1 MKMLKLFE
9 KKPCHEALGIIDYVE
24 DKLKGHEP
32 LKPKCEYP
40 IHNQLLDNYNK
51 LFSNEK
57 RMASS
62 AKELLNINASLSNF
76 DVEMSTISYQLID
89 FAEEMATLSE
99 SNLAVV
105 EQITASMNQVNDTIN
120 DTSATLVQLSA
131 SSQEL
136 IKQNHHSLT
145 EIEEINQLKQEVM
158 NDASVM
164 SQQIEQLVE
173 MANKVNDIVIG
184 VGAIA
189 DQTNLLALN
198 ASIEAARAG
207 ENGKGFAVVAQEIR
221 KLSDDTK
228 ESLQG
233 MKNFVNNIQ
242 HAAREGKNSMENTIG
257 STEKMSQKIDLITD
271 TMKKNV
277 NMLESTVNNVQII
290 NESMSGISVAAA
302 EINEA
307 MDTSSQDAERLSMM
321 TNTIHQDALKS
332 ANYAKQISQ
341 VDESLSEIVKEMM
354 QGLKGTVNAM
364 KNEDFLSHMRSAK
377 DAHEDWMR
385 NLKCIVDEMRIY
397 PLQTNS
403 SKCAFGHFYHAIN
416 VTHAS
421 IGQAWKDIDSLHE
434 ELHRLGEKVIT
445 AVHENNKLQAQ
456 EYYENAEKLSKDIF
470 TLMDKIIVEVSNQ
483 TKKGV
488 ELFRN

>member
-1 MKMLKLFE
+1 MFKLFE
-9 KKPCHEALGIIDYVE
+9 KKPCDEAMCIVNYVE
-24 DKLKGHEP
+24 DKMKGHEP
-32 LKPKCEYP
+32 STPKCGYP

-62 AKELLNINASLSNF
+62 AKALLNINASLSNF

-89 FAEEMATLSE
+89 FAEEMTTLSE

-105 EQITASMNQVNDTIN
+105 EQITASMSQANDTIN
-120 DTSATLVQLSA
+120 DTSETLEQLSA

-136 IKQNHHSLT
+136 IEQNYHSLA

-158 NDASVM
+158 NDANIM

-228 ESLQG
+228 ASLQG

-242 HAAREGKNSMENTIG
+242 HAAREGKHSMDNTIG
-257 STEKMSQKIDLITD
+257 STEKMSEKIDLVTD

-277 NMLESTVNNVQII
+277 DMLESTVSNVHAI
-290 NESMSGISVAAA
+290 NGSMNAISIAAT

-341 VDESLSEIVKEMM
+341 VDDSLSEIVKDMM
-354 QGLKGTVNAM
+354 EGLKGTVNAM
-364 KNEDFLSHMRSAK
+364 KNEDFLNHIKSAK
-377 DAHEDWMR
+377 HAHKDWME
-385 NLKCIVDEMRIY
+385 NLKRMMDEMRLY

-403 SKCAFGHFYHAIN
+403 SKCAFGHFYH
-416 VTHAS
+416 S
-421 IGQAWKDIDSLHE
+421 IDVSHPSIAQEWKNIDSLHE
-434 ELHRLGEKVIT
+434 ELHGLGEKVMT
-445 AVHENNKLQAQ
+445 AVQENHKSQAQ
-456 EYYENAEKLSKDIF
+456 EYYETAQKSSKEIF
-470 TLMDKIIVEVSNQ
+470 MLMDKIIAEVSNQ

-488 ELFRN
+488 ELFRS